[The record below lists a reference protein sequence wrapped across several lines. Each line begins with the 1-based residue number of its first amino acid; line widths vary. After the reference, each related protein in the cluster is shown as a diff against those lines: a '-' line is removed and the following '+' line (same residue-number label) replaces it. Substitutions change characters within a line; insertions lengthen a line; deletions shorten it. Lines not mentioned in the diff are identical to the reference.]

1 MERIKKYEPL
11 WGKWTVKRIIGEGS
25 FGAVYEVESE
35 KFGNRSSCAVKLIS
49 FKNAEMLQGLS
60 DGETLSSEELEQLKI
75 EEARKNVRE
84 AVLME
89 KLQGRDHIVTIY
101 DYDIFPGETTTDVII
116 RMELLTNL
124 NNYMK
129 QHTTD
134 SESDLKSTVIK
145 LGIDIGKA
153 LEDCEEEKIV
163 HRDIKPDNIF
173 VNKNRT
179 FKLGDFG
186 LSRKMNKSASFS
198 LRKSAGTPLYMA
210 PETFG
215 WGNKTDYQSD
225 IYSLGIVMYQLL
237 NDGNIPFVSDMRDF
251 IEVDNAIGRRL
262 DREKILPPK
271 YEDGELWK
279 VLQKA
284 CEFEKKDRYQ
294 EAREFRKALE
304 KLKNEIRVEQKQ
316 EHGVEKNE
324 SVKEE
329 KQKLDKEVKKKQ
341 DESKL
346 EKEKIYNNDLKVE
359 PNIEKQYNVGE
370 SIWFGTYPQEA
381 DGTKKP
387 IEWIILETKEN
398 RMLLLSKYILDTR
411 KYHEKKKGV
420 TWEESDIRQWLNNEF
435 YMNAFNSVE
444 QKAIWESITK
454 TNNNFKY
461 GTNGGNDTA
470 DKVFLLSVEDAIK
483 RFPNDEGRKAKATE
497 YAQKVGGTVINKK
510 IGDSWW
516 WLRSPGKYG
525 YRAAEIFDSGWIDA
539 SGESVNSKSKGVR
552 PAIWVQKN
560 SIKFIKRE
568 KIEKKVASEQEEV
581 HDPFVKKE
589 KASSDFSKKDIGST
603 LLFGR
608 YPQTES
614 GDKKPIEWIVVK
626 REGNKAL
633 LLSKYV
639 LDAKPYNKEDKAVTW
654 ETSDLRRWLNN
665 DFYVV
670 AFNLLQRKK
679 ISNILLKTEDNYIDG
694 TNGGKDTTDKVFL
707 LSRDEV
713 EKLLNNENRVAKAT
727 QYAEKAGY
735 SYDYEYKFPSV
746 WWLRS
751 PGMLQN
757 SSDGV
762 SKSGY
767 IEDATVATKHNGV
780 RPAIWIDI

>member
-1 MERIKKYEPL
+1 MKKRKESL
-11 WGKWTVKRIIGEGS
+11 GKKV
-25 FGAVYEVESE
+25 
-35 KFGNRSSCAVKLIS
+35 
-49 FKNAEMLQGLS
+49 
-60 DGETLSSEELEQLKI
+60 
-75 EEARKNVRE
+75 
-84 AVLME
+84 
-89 KLQGRDHIVTIY
+89 
-101 DYDIFPGETTTDVII
+101 
-116 RMELLTNL
+116 
-124 NNYMK
+124 
-129 QHTTD
+129 
-134 SESDLKSTVIK
+134 
-145 LGIDIGKA
+145 
-153 LEDCEEEKIV
+153 
-163 HRDIKPDNIF
+163 IF
-173 VNKNRT
+173 V
-179 FKLGDFG
+179 
-186 LSRKMNKSASFS
+186 
-198 LRKSAGTPLYMA
+198 
-210 PETFG
+210 
-215 WGNKTDYQSD
+215 
-225 IYSLGIVMYQLL
+225 
-237 NDGNIPFVSDMRDF
+237 
-251 IEVDNAIGRRL
+251 
-262 DREKILPPK
+262 
-271 YEDGELWK
+271 
-279 VLQKA
+279 
-284 CEFEKKDRYQ
+284 
-294 EAREFRKALE
+294 
-304 KLKNEIRVEQKQ
+304 
-316 EHGVEKNE
+316 
-324 SVKEE
+324 
-329 KQKLDKEVKKKQ
+329 
-341 DESKL
+341 
-346 EKEKIYNNDLKVE
+346 
-359 PNIEKQYNVGE
+359 
-370 SIWFGTYPQEA
+370 
-381 DGTKKP
+381 
-387 IEWIILETKEN
+387 
-398 RMLLLSKYILDTR
+398 
-411 KYHEKKKGV
+411 
-420 TWEESDIRQWLNNEF
+420 QWLNNEF

-639 LDAKPYNKEDKAVTW
+639 LDAKPYNKKDKAVTW

>member
-134 SESDLKSTVIK
+134 SESDLKSSVIK

-304 KLKNEIRVEQKQ
+304 KLKNEIRVDQKQ
-316 EHGVEKNE
+316 EHGVERNE
-324 SVKEE
+324 SFKEE

-359 PNIEKQYNVGE
+359 PNIEKEKQYNIGE

-497 YAQKVGGTVINKK
+497 YAQKVRGVYTA
-510 IGDSWW
+510 WW

-626 REGNKAL
+626 REENKAL

-639 LDAKPYNKEDKAVTW
+639 LDAQPYNKKYGDVTW
-654 ETSDLRRWLNN
+654 ETSDIRRWLNS
-665 DFYVV
+665 DFYTTT
-670 AFNLLQRKK
+670 FNDIERSK
-679 ISNILLKTEDNYIDG
+679 IADTLVRTENNPMYGTAGRNNTEDKI
-694 TNGGKDTTDKVFL
+694 FL
-707 LSRDEV
+707 LSIGEAESFFINDGER
-713 EKLLNNENRVAKAT
+713 RAKPT
-727 QYAEKAGY
+727 KYAEKAGVRMGSTTEY
-735 SYDYEYKFPSV
+735 SL

-751 PGMLQN
+751 PGSYRYN
-757 SSDGV
+757 AAEVYDDGCVHSDGSYV
-762 SKSGY
+762 LNIS
-767 IEDATVATKHNGV
+767 DGV
-780 RPAIWIDI
+780 RPALWLNL

>member
-49 FKNAEMLQGLS
+49 FKNEEMLQGVK

-124 NNYMK
+124 NDYMK

-134 SESDLKSTVIK
+134 SESGLKSTVIK

-215 WGNKTDYQSD
+215 WGSKTDYQSD

-251 IEVDNAIGRRL
+251 TEVDNAIGRRL

-271 YEDGELWK
+271 YEHGELWK

-304 KLKNEIRVEQKQ
+304 KLKNEIRADRKQ

-329 KQKLDKEVKKKQ
+329 TQRLNKEIKKKQ
-341 DESKL
+341 DELKL

-359 PNIEKQYNVGE
+359 PNIEKQYNEGE
-370 SIWFGTYPQEA
+370 SVWFGTYPQEA

-387 IEWIILETKEN
+387 IEWIVL
-398 RMLLLSKYILDTR
+398 
-411 KYHEKKKGV
+411 
-420 TWEESDIRQWLNNEF
+420 
-435 YMNAFNSVE
+435 
-444 QKAIWESITK
+444 
-454 TNNNFKY
+454 
-461 GTNGGNDTA
+461 
-470 DKVFLLSVEDAIK
+470 
-483 RFPNDEGRKAKATE
+483 
-497 YAQKVGGTVINKK
+497 
-510 IGDSWW
+510 
-516 WLRSPGKYG
+516 
-525 YRAAEIFDSGWIDA
+525 
-539 SGESVNSKSKGVR
+539 
-552 PAIWVQKN
+552 
-560 SIKFIKRE
+560 SIKDDR
-568 KIEKKVASEQEEV
+568 
-581 HDPFVKKE
+581 
-589 KASSDFSKKDIGST
+589 
-603 LLFGR
+603 
-608 YPQTES
+608 
-614 GDKKPIEWIVVK
+614 
-626 REGNKAL
+626 AL

-639 LDAKPYNKEDKAVTW
+639 LEGRKYNEENTAVTW
-654 ETSDLRRWLNN
+654 ETSDIRRWLNKE
-665 DFYVV
+665 FYDT
-670 AFNLLQRKK
+670 AFNNIERQRVRKT
-679 ISNILLKTEDNYIDG
+679 LVETEDNPDYGTDG
-694 TNGGKDTTDKVFL
+694 GNNTEDKVFL
-707 LSRDEV
+707 LSLEEVQKFFVTDEFEDLFPLTESDV
-713 EKLLNNENRVAKAT
+713 ELDNPDAAAKPT
-727 QYAEKAGY
+727 EYAKQLIVSAQNGTKYVKDFVDADEKTGN
-735 SYDYEYKFPSV
+735 SS
-746 WWLRS
+746 WWLRT
-751 PGMLQN
+751 PGN
-757 SSDGV
+757 SENQAITVYDDIYDGGIWT
-762 SKSGY
+762 SG
-767 IEDATVATKHNGV
+767 EGWDVVGSNGV
-780 RPAIWIDI
+780 RPAIWISLEE

>member
-35 KFGNRSSCAVKLIS
+35 KFGNKSSCAVKLIS

-60 DGETLSSEELEQLKI
+60 DGETLSGKELEQLKI

-124 NNYMK
+124 NDYMK
-129 QHTTD
+129 QHTTN
-134 SESDLKSTVIK
+134 SESDLKKTVIK

-215 WGNKTDYQSD
+215 WGSKTDYRSD

-237 NDGNIPFVSDMRDF
+237 NEGNIPFVSDMRDF
-251 IEVDNAIGRRL
+251 TEVDNAIERRL

-271 YEDGELWK
+271 YEYGELWK

-304 KLKNEIRVEQKQ
+304 KLKNEIKVDQKQ

-329 KQKLDKEVKKKQ
+329 KQRLNKEIKKKQ
-341 DESKL
+341 DELKL
-346 EKEKIYNNDLKVE
+346 EKEKIHNNDLKVE
-359 PNIEKQYNVGE
+359 SNIEKQYNVGE
-370 SIWFGTYPQEA
+370 SVWFGTYPQEA

-398 RMLLLSKYILDTR
+398 RMLLLSKYILDAR
-411 KYHEKKKGV
+411 KYHEKKKTV

-435 YMNAFNSVE
+435 YMNAFNNVE
-444 QKAIWESITK
+444 QKAIWKSITK

-461 GTNGGNDTA
+461 GTNGGKDTT

-483 RFPNDEGRKAKATE
+483 RFPNDERRKAKATE
-497 YAQKVGGTVINKK
+497 YAQKVKGAYINKK
-510 IGDSWW
+510 TGYSWW

-525 YRAAEIFDSGWIDA
+525 YRVAEIFDSGWLDA
-539 SGESVNSKSKGVR
+539 SGTGINSRGNGVR
-552 PAIWVQKN
+552 PVIWIQKN
-560 SIKFIKRE
+560 FIESIKRE
-568 KIEKKVASEQEEV
+568 KTEKKVASKQG
-581 HDPFVKKE
+581 E
-589 KASSDFSKKDIGST
+589 KVQDSFTKKDVGST

-608 YPQTES
+608 YPQTEN
-614 GDKKPIEWIVVK
+614 GDKKPIEWIIVK
-626 REGNKAL
+626 KEGNKAL
-633 LLSKYV
+633 LLSKYI
-639 LDAKPYNKEDKAVTW
+639 LDVRPYNKEKKAVTW
-654 ETSDLRRWLNN
+654 QTSDIRRWLNS
-665 DFYVV
+665 DFYTN
-670 AFNLLQRKK
+670 AFNNIEQSK
-679 ISNILLKTEDNYIDG
+679 IADTLVRTENNTKYG
-694 TNGGKDTTDKVFL
+694 TAGGNNTEDKVFL
-707 LSRDEV
+707 LSIWEAETLFINSEERRTTAT
-713 EKLLNNENRVAKAT
+713 KYAK
-727 QYAEKAGY
+727 KAGAWTSAEGY
-735 SYDYEYKFPSV
+735 VF

-751 PGMLQN
+751 PGYD
-757 SSDGV
+757 SYYAAEVSDYGGV
-762 SKSGY
+762 YRVGRGVDNY
-767 IEDATVATKHNGV
+767 DDGV
-780 RPAIWIDI
+780 RPALWLNL

>member
-316 EHGVEKNE
+316 EHGVERNE
-324 SVKEE
+324 SFKEE

-444 QKAIWESITK
+444 QKAIWGSITK

-510 IGDSWW
+510 IGYSWW

-639 LDAKPYNKEDKAVTW
+639 LDAKPYNKEVKDVTW
-654 ETSDLRRWLNN
+654 ETSDIRKWLNN
-665 DFYVV
+665 EFYRD
-670 AFNLLQRKK
+670 AFSNAEKEK
-679 ISNILLKTEDNYIDG
+679 IQTTLIKTEDNPKFG
-694 TNGGKDTTDKVFL
+694 TRGGNDTKDKVFL
-707 LSRDEV
+707 LSIKEAEILFSNDKERSAE
-713 EKLLNNENRVAKAT
+713 AT
-727 QYAEKAGY
+727 KYAQRLGVGVKEDGNAR
-735 SYDYEYKFPSV
+735 
-746 WWLRS
+746 WRLRS
-751 PGMLQN
+751 LGRRG
-757 SSDGV
+757 SAAGV
-762 SKSGY
+762 KYGGGVFGY
-767 IEDATVATKHNGV
+767 GYDVTIYDDGV
-780 RPAIWIDI
+780 RPALWLNL

>member
-35 KFGNRSSCAVKLIS
+35 KFGNKSSCAVKLIS

-60 DGETLSSEELEQLKI
+60 DGETLSGKELEQLKI

-124 NNYMK
+124 NDYMK
-129 QHTTD
+129 QHTTN
-134 SESDLKSTVIK
+134 SKSDLKKTVIK

-215 WGNKTDYQSD
+215 WGNKTDYLSD
-225 IYSLGIVMYQLL
+225 MYSLGIVMYQLL

-251 IEVDNAIGRRL
+251 TEVDNAIGRRL

-271 YEDGELWK
+271 YEHGELWK

-294 EAREFRKALE
+294 EARDFRKALE
-304 KLKNEIRVEQKQ
+304 KLKNEIKVDQKQ
-316 EHGVEKNE
+316 EHGVKRNQQ
-324 SVKEE
+324 VKEE
-329 KQKLDKEVKKKQ
+329 KQKLDKEIKKKQ
-341 DESKL
+341 DELKL

-370 SIWFGTYPQEA
+370 SVWFGTYPQEV
-381 DGTKKP
+381 DGTEKP

-398 RMLLLSKYILDTR
+398 RMLLISKYILDAR
-411 KYHEKKKGV
+411 KYHEKKKTV

-435 YMNAFNSVE
+435 YMNAFNNVE
-444 QKAIWESITK
+444 QKAIWKSITK

-461 GTNGGNDTA
+461 GTNGGKDTT

-483 RFPNDEGRKAKATE
+483 RFPNDEGRKAKVTE
-497 YAQKVGGTVINKK
+497 YAQKVRGAYI
-510 IGDSWW
+510 SWW

-525 YRAAEIFDSGWIDA
+525 YRAAEIFDSGWINE
-539 SGESVNSKSKGVR
+539 SGESVNSRSKGIR
-552 PAIWVQKN
+552 PVIWIQKN
-560 SIKFIKRE
+560 FIESIKRE
-568 KIEKKVASEQEEV
+568 KTEKKVAS
-581 HDPFVKKE
+581 KLGE
-589 KASSDFSKKDIGST
+589 KVQDSFPKRDVGST

-608 YPQTES
+608 YPQTEN
-614 GDKKPIEWIVVK
+614 GDKKPIEWIIVK
-626 REGNKAL
+626 KEENKAL

-639 LDAKPYNKEDKAVTW
+639 LDAQPYNKIDKYVTW
-654 ETSDLRRWLNN
+654 ETSDIRKWLNK

-670 AFNLLQRKK
+670 AFNPLQRKK

-694 TNGGKDTTDKVFL
+694 TNGGKETTDKVFL

-751 PGMLQN
+751 PGMLQD

-767 IEDATVATKHNGV
+767 IEGATVATKHNGV
-780 RPAIWIDI
+780 RPAIWINI

>member
-134 SESDLKSTVIK
+134 SESDLKSSVIK

-304 KLKNEIRVEQKQ
+304 KLKNEIRVDQKQ
-316 EHGVEKNE
+316 EHGVERNE
-324 SVKEE
+324 SFKEE

-359 PNIEKQYNVGE
+359 PNIEKEKQYNIGE
-370 SIWFGTYPQEA
+370 SICLELIH
-381 DGTKKP
+381 KKQM
-387 IEWIILETKEN
+387 ELK
-398 RMLLLSKYILDTR
+398 S
-411 KYHEKKKGV
+411 
-420 TWEESDIRQWLNNEF
+420 QLN
-435 YMNAFNSVE
+435 
-444 QKAIWESITK
+444 
-454 TNNNFKY
+454 
-461 GTNGGNDTA
+461 G
-470 DKVFLLSVEDAIK
+470 
-483 RFPNDEGRKAKATE
+483 
-497 YAQKVGGTVINKK
+497 
-510 IGDSWW
+510 
-516 WLRSPGKYG
+516 
-525 YRAAEIFDSGWIDA
+525 
-539 SGESVNSKSKGVR
+539 
-552 PAIWVQKN
+552 
-560 SIKFIKRE
+560 
-568 KIEKKVASEQEEV
+568 
-581 HDPFVKKE
+581 
-589 KASSDFSKKDIGST
+589 
-603 LLFGR
+603 
-608 YPQTES
+608 
-614 GDKKPIEWIVVK
+614 
-626 REGNKAL
+626 
-633 LLSKYV
+633 
-639 LDAKPYNKEDKAVTW
+639 
-654 ETSDLRRWLNN
+654 
-665 DFYVV
+665 
-670 AFNLLQRKK
+670 
-679 ISNILLKTEDNYIDG
+679 
-694 TNGGKDTTDKVFL
+694 
-707 LSRDEV
+707 
-713 EKLLNNENRVAKAT
+713 
-727 QYAEKAGY
+727 
-735 SYDYEYKFPSV
+735 
-746 WWLRS
+746 
-751 PGMLQN
+751 
-757 SSDGV
+757 
-762 SKSGY
+762 
-767 IEDATVATKHNGV
+767 
-780 RPAIWIDI
+780 